1 MLTTKEQRKACIS
14 LASMLENLTDS
25 FYIDVTTV
33 YSDITIHCDKFS
45 ELREVNRFLNHLQ
58 PYKLEKDFAWRHKE
72 DGDTYYTLRL
82 KVVDYKKE

>member
-1 MLTTKEQRKACIS
+1 MFTKKEQRIACIS

-45 ELREVNRFLNHLQ
+45 EMREVNRFLNHLQ
-58 PYKLEKDFAWRHKE
+58 PYELEKKFAWRHDS
-72 DGDTYYTLRL
+72 DGNKFYTIRL
-82 KVVDYKKE
+82 KIVDFKKK

>member
-25 FYIDVTTV
+25 FYVDVTTV

-58 PYKLEKDFAWRHKE
+58 PYKLEKKFAWRIRE
-72 DGDTYYTLRL
+72 DGDKFYTLRL
-82 KVVDYKKE
+82 NVVDYKKE